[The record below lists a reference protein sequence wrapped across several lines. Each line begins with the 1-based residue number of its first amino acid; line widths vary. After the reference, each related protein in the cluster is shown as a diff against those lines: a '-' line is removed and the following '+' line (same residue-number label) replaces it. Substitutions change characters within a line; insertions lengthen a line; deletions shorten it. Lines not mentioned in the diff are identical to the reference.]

1 MGDGVNDS
9 PAIKQSD
16 IGIAMGSGADVT
28 KESADMV
35 LVNDDFSSI
44 IDGIEE
50 GRRIFDNLKKTIVYL
65 LTSNCAEIWPFLAM
79 VGIGIPLPLSSVFM
93 LLICM
98 GTDILPALSIAY
110 EKSEIDVMLRHPR
123 TKNEHLVGQRL
134 IVHAYGL

>member
-1 MGDGVNDS
+1 M
-9 PAIKQSD
+9 A
-16 IGIAMGSGADVT
+16 SGADVT
-28 KESADMV
+28 KDSADMV

-79 VGIGIPLPLSSVFM
+79 VSVGIPLPLSSVFM

-98 GTDILPALSIAY
+98 GTDILPALSLAY
-110 EKSEIDVMLRHPR
+110 EDSEIDVMIRQPR
-123 TKNEHLVGQRL
+123 
-134 IVHAYGL
+134 